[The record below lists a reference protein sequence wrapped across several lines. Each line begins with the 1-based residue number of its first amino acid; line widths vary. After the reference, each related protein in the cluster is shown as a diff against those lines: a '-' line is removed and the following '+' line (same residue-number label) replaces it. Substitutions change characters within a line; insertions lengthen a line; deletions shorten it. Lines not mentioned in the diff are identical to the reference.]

1 MRKILCATDFSLRS
15 ELAIDR
21 AVALCREFGADL
33 TLVHVVDDDQP
44 LPMVERRVEEA
55 RSALVERIRA
65 IQERVGIPATQ
76 EIQRGRAFVA
86 IAEAVRSRGA
96 DLLVMGA
103 HRRRF
108 MSGVIGATTLERV
121 LSIGQGPV
129 LMVNAV
135 TLAPYESVL
144 LALDASDASARIV
157 RTAKDLGML
166 KGKRI
171 SVVHAFEPIHKGM
184 MGWAGLREETVT
196 EYTAS
201 WAREERELLHRLL
214 ASIDLQDTVQNVV
227 LEEGPPFIG
236 IKRVVERIRP
246 HLLAMGTRGQRG
258 FKRLLLGSVA
268 ERVLSEIECDVLVV
282 PPPSAGTD

>member
-1 MRKILCATDFSLRS
+1 
-15 ELAIDR
+15 
-21 AVALCREFGADL
+21 
-33 TLVHVVDDDQP
+33 
-44 LPMVERRVEEA
+44 
-55 RSALVERIRA
+55 
-65 IQERVGIPATQ
+65 
-76 EIQRGRAFVA
+76 VA

-144 LALDASDASARIV
+144 VALDASDASARIV
-157 RTAKDLGML
+157 RAAQDLGL
-166 KGKRI
+166 LERKRV

-184 MGWAGLREETVT
+184 MGWAGVREETVT
-196 EYTAS
+196 EYTAG
-201 WAREERELLHRLL
+201 WAHEERELLHRFLD
-214 ASIDLQDTVQNVV
+214 SIDLKEALENVV

-236 IKRVVERIRP
+236 IKRVAERIRP
-246 HLLAMGTRGQRG
+246 HLLVMGTRGQRG
-258 FKRLLLGSVA
+258 IKRLLLGSVA

-282 PPPSAGTD
+282 PT